1 MPEGDRQQGN
11 TAAAAQLPLPRVG
24 AANGDGSRPLL
35 GGVEGAS
42 SSSDVGESS
51 RTNAEAPLV
60 RSSSGSASIAPAEA
74 ATAVR
79 DARGST
85 SLESRTARPCALMVQ
100 RLDQAI
106 LWYCRH
112 QGWVP
117 RTENP
122 PEFAARQL
130 RKLRLPV
137 AACLFLTTAAVLM
150 QLWCFFKGWLLL
162 AFLGDAASAYCSE
175 LRHWL
180 FGYCVALTMTPFC
193 FAVVGPLVAWW
204 AANGAV
210 IRSNLPAADRCKAN
224 APELWGF
231 VDEVVYLM
239 LASSLCCLVMSILL
253 LMLRRFMNNVQRLWG
268 STGPAIEDVIRN
280 LFDGPPVRVPEGTE
294 CSICLEPATPR
305 GRSATWR
312 TLPCGH
318 NYHTDCLLEWLRLQH
333 RCPLCRLDLHAYFL
347 DDQGEVTHQVSEAS
361 PQQRDR
367 PATATLEA
375 GARSS
380 PRAAG
385 TTGGTTASEA
395 V

>member
-231 VDEVVYLM
+231 VDEALYEQRPAALGQHR
-239 LASSLCCLVMSILL
+239 SCDRGCDSQP
-253 LMLRRFMNNVQRLWG
+253 LRR
-268 STGPAIEDVIRN
+268 STCSSSRRN
-280 LFDGPPVRVPEGTE
+280 RVLHMSRAGNPEGQKRHVADPPVRAQLPHRLSFGVVAASAP
-294 CSICLEPATPR
+294 LPA
-305 GRSATWR
+305 
-312 TLPCGH
+312 
-318 NYHTDCLLEWLRLQH
+318 
-333 RCPLCRLDLHAYFL
+333 
-347 DDQGEVTHQVSEAS
+347 V
-361 PQQRDR
+361 
-367 PATATLEA
+367 
-375 GARSS
+375 
-380 PRAAG
+380 
-385 TTGGTTASEA
+385 
-395 V
+395 